1 MAGNSNLASAMGAK
15 QDEFYTQLRTIEDE
29 LRHYRKHFKGKT
41 VLCNCDDPFE
51 SNFFKYFALNFNKL
65 GLKKLIATCYAGS
78 SITGTQLSLFGS
90 DTDEQRK
97 TPYKAIVTTVHDA
110 NGNGGVD
117 MLDVAEL
124 FRNGENR
131 LERLDGDGD
140 FRSHEC
146 LELLD
151 EADIVA
157 TNPPFSLFR
166 EYLSTL
172 IEHQKSFVIIG
183 NQNTAT
189 TKDIFPL
196 LKENKVWLG
205 YHSGH
210 TLFEVPDTYGIPDFY
225 DKGDRQKLRSNG
237 YVIDENG
244 KLWRNLGNI
253 CWFTNLDIRK
263 RHEQMILIRKYK
275 PEEYPRYDNY
285 DAIEVSMA
293 ANIPMDYAGVMGVP
307 ITFLDK
313 FNPEQFEI
321 IGITKTWFGLAN
333 KVYPKQTQVNK
344 QGKRSQVT
352 KLNDGAV
359 IKIDTPPENKTYYVV
374 DGGLYIQTYP
384 RLLIKNKNPEVAE
397 K

>member
-1 MAGNSNLASAMGAK
+1 MAGNSNLASAMEAK

-78 SITGTQLSLFGS
+78 SIAGTQLSLFGD
-90 DTDEQRK
+90 DTDEERR

-110 NGNGGVD
+110 TGNGGVD

-131 LERLDGDGD
+131 LEKLEGDGD
-140 FRSHEC
+140 FRSREC

-151 EADIVA
+151 
-157 TNPPFSLFR
+157 
-166 EYLSTL
+166 
-172 IEHQKSFVIIG
+172 
-183 NQNTAT
+183 
-189 TKDIFPL
+189 
-196 LKENKVWLG
+196 
-205 YHSGH
+205 
-210 TLFEVPDTYGIPDFY
+210 
-225 DKGDRQKLRSNG
+225 
-237 YVIDENG
+237 
-244 KLWRNLGNI
+244 
-253 CWFTNLDIRK
+253 
-263 RHEQMILIRKYK
+263 
-275 PEEYPRYDNY
+275 
-285 DAIEVSMA
+285 
-293 ANIPMDYAGVMGVP
+293 
-307 ITFLDK
+307 
-313 FNPEQFEI
+313 

-333 KVYPKQTQVNK
+333 KVYPKQIQVNR

-359 IKIDTPPENKTYYVV
+359 IKVAVPPEGKTYYIVE
-374 DGGLYIQTYP
+374 DDFYIQTYP